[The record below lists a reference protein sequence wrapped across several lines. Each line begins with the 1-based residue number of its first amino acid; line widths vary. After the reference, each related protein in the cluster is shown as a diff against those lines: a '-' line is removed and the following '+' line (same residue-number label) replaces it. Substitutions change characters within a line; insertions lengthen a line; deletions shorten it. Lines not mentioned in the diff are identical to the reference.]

1 MANDQVPIQPPEY
14 ALGHSTQE
22 LERLSA
28 QAQVLDPLTR
38 QFFREAGIEPGMRV
52 LDVGTGTGDVAFLTA
67 DLVGTTGEVI
77 GIDKASAALAV
88 ARARAEARSLHNVS
102 FREGDPTEMTFDR
115 AFDAVVG
122 RLILMYY
129 ADPAAALRK
138 LAGHLQPGGMLA
150 FQEGDWEG
158 VRSFPP
164 SPTYDRCCQLFV
176 ETFRLLGTETRMGI
190 KLHSAF
196 LAAGLPA
203 PSMRLHAIIGGSA
216 GGSGWLQVVAELI
229 RTLLPEME
237 RLGVVTPAEVGIETL
252 AHRLRAKLAAS
263 GGAIVAPSVIGAWS
277 SV

>member
-1 MANDQVPIQPPEY
+1 MTEEGALCRTPAY
-14 ALGHSTQE
+14 TLGHTNRE
-22 LERLSA
+22 LERLNA
-28 QAQVLDPLTR
+28 QARLLEPLTR
-38 QFFREAGIEPGMRV
+38 QVLCEAGIEAGMRV

-67 DLVGTTGEVI
+67 DLVGNGGEVI
-77 GIDKASAALAV
+77 GIDRAPAALDV

-102 FREGDPTEMTFDR
+102 FREGDPTEMAFDH

-138 LAGHLQPGGMLA
+138 LAGHLRPGGMLVFHEA
-150 FQEGDWEG
+150 DWEG

-164 SPTYDRCCQLFV
+164 SPTYDRCCRLFV
-176 ETFRLLGTETRMGI
+176 ETFRLLGNETRMGI

-216 GGSGWLQVVAELI
+216 GSSGWLQVIAELV

-237 RLGVVTPAEVGIETL
+237 RLGVATPAEVGMETL
-252 AHRLRAKLAAS
+252 ADRLRAELAAS

-277 SV
+277 SL